1 MTFDE
6 WLRKEGMN
14 AKDFASIGMVRMRYI
29 WNEAQ
34 KAVAD
39 ENNFSTVKIW
49 SEKELSDPWDD

>member
-1 MTFDE
+1 
-6 WLRKEGMN
+6 MN

-34 KAVAD
+34 KDVAN

-49 SEKELSDPWDD
+49 SEKELSDPWDY